1 MEHYSHIELIRQN
14 QIAVLTFNRPD
25 QLNAMNRRMMDEL
38 VDSLERIS
46 EDQGIRVAILTGKG
60 RSFMAGADIKEYSN
74 QLPGHF
80 HDFRQK
86 GTRLYELIE
95 GSAIPFIAAVNGFAL
110 GGGFEIMLSCDFV
123 IAAASASMGLPEVHL
138 GLIPGGGGTY
148 RLLQKVG
155 MNRVKEA
162 VLLGK
167 SYKSEDMYNWGIVNK
182 VTPEGEVMQEA
193 LQWAEKLKRR
203 PADSLRTLKKM
214 LTPAL
219 VEQSFN
225 DRLAEEGKWLF
236 ELFQT
241 GETQKLIKAFAEK
254 NKTKNAI

>member
-1 MEHYSHIELIRQN
+1 MDHYDHIELIRQD

-38 VDSLERIS
+38 IDALEAVS
-46 EDQGIRVAILTGKG
+46 ADQGIRAAIMTGKG
-60 RSFMAGADIKEYSN
+60 RSFMAGADIKEYSM
-74 QLPGHF
+74 QTPEHF

-95 GSAIPFIAAVNGFAL
+95 GSDIPFIAAVNGFAL

-123 IAAASASMGLPEVHL
+123 IAAESASLGLPEVYL

-162 VLLGK
+162 VLLGQ
-167 SYKSEDMYNWGIVNK
+167 SYTAEEMYNWGIVNK
-182 VTPEGEVMQEA
+182 VTADSELMQEA
-193 LQWAEKLKRR
+193 FQWAEKLKRR
-203 PADSLRTLKKM
+203 PAGSLRTLKRM
-214 LTPAL
+214 LTPAQ
-219 VEQSFN
+219 VELPFSE
-225 DRLAEEGKWLF
+225 RLAGEGKWLF
-236 ELFQT
+236 ELFQA
-241 GETQKLIKAFAEK
+241 GEAQKLINAFAQK
-254 NKTKNAI
+254 NK